1 MTPQFLRA
9 EAARF
14 REMADTA
21 EREASKLR
29 LLAMATDYETRA
41 DAAGP
46 SATSANAAGDAPSD
60 PAPAEPVKVR
70 IGRKIT
76 LERKDPD

>member
-14 REMADTA
+14 REMADAA

-41 DAAGP
+41 NAAGP
-46 SATSANAAGDAPSD
+46 SATGANAADEPSE

-76 LERKDPD
+76 LERKEPD